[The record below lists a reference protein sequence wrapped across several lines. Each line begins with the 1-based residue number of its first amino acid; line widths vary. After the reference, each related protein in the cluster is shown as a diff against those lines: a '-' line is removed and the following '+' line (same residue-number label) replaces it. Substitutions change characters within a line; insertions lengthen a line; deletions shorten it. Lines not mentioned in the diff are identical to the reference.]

1 MHVIPAHIGLA
12 RFMLP
17 LASASAFDKALPIG
31 VVSCITKTP
40 EEGDAQ

>member
-1 MHVIPAHIGLA
+1 MHLVPAHYWLA

-17 LASASAFDKALPIG
+17 LASEIAFDKALPIG

-40 EEGDAQ
+40 EEGNAQ